1 MKTMNKHTEFDYSVS
16 LLVYCVLNFENLAW
30 KIMNY
35 MAQIKNLLLSKF
47 KDSKKG
53 DVKDQAQQ
61 ENDIYEVNIKKNNF
75 KMTEECKVQIEIGS
89 FIE

>member
-1 MKTMNKHTEFDYSVS
+1 MNKHTEFDYSVS

-53 DVKDQAQQ
+53 EIKDTA
-61 ENDIYEVNIKKNNF
+61 
-75 KMTEECKVQIEIGS
+75 
-89 FIE
+89 